1 MEWNMIWEG
10 IMVSML
16 IIYIQF
22 LPFVVL
28 LWLQIYILRYKKKL
42 FWVVGIFFVSIMGV
56 HFSIGMEIDSEVG
69 WAYGWTKYIIWAT
82 VNYILMLR
90 QIYLVRKAR
99 DLKEK

>member
-1 MEWNMIWEG
+1 
-10 IMVSML
+10 MVSML

-42 FWVVGIFFVSIMGV
+42 FWVVGIFFLSIMGV

>member
-69 WAYGWTKYIIWAT
+69 WAYGWTKYIIWMT
-82 VNYILMLR
+82 INYILMLR
-90 QIYLVRKAR
+90 QIYLFRKTIN
-99 DLKEK
+99 LKEK

>member
-1 MEWNMIWEG
+1 MIWEG

-42 FWVVGIFFVSIMGV
+42 FWLVGIFFLSIMGV

-69 WAYGWTKYIIWAT
+69 WAYGWIKYIIWMT
-82 VNYILMLR
+82 INYILMLR
-90 QIYLVRKAR
+90 QLYLVRKTR
-99 DLKEK
+99 NLKEK